1 MRSNRKKWLK
11 AGLCGFAFGTGLLL
25 TGCRSGSGFLSK
37 DKGPASP
44 PPMWQVKPSDAA
56 NAARKASSDIAS
68 AEDGTGNAFS
78 PPGSI
83 QQTSATGQKNQ
94 SAGRGQSTGFQS
106 ANTGGAR
113 PITPPPTAQG
123 SAFNTASQLPLPKV
137 AGVVPIGEAAQPAS
151 EIESKI
157 NAPGRAVSMPAP
169 ISAVQDSTT
178 AADLLPPPPPTPNGA
193 IPVIPPSLPV
203 TGPSP
208 VPAIPPTTDLPL
220 PPPVSGGEEPAS
232 NPVPVP
238 PPLPVVNPNP
248 APNVSGP
255 AVPPLPIGG
264 SQLPPPPGSPTM
276 QGSPLSIPAAPSAVP
291 NR

>member
-1 MRSNRKKWLK
+1 MMRSNRNKWLK
-11 AGLCGFAFGTGLLL
+11 VGLWGFAFGAGLGV

-37 DKGPASP
+37 DQGPASP

-56 NAARKASSDIAS
+56 NAARKSPSDIAS
-68 AEDGTGNAFS
+68 SEDGTGNAFS

-83 QQTSATGQKNQ
+83 QQTSATGQKTQ
-94 SAGRGQSTGFQS
+94 SAGRGQSTGFQ
-106 ANTGGAR
+106 AVNAGGAR

-137 AGVVPIGEAAQPAS
+137 AGVAPISEAQQPAS

-157 NAPGRAVSMPAP
+157 NTPARAVSLPAP

-178 AADLLPPPPPTPNGA
+178 AADLVPPAPPTQSSPIAGIPPILPPT
-193 IPVIPPSLPV
+193 VPS
-203 TGPSP
+203 T
-208 VPAIPPTTDLPL
+208 VPAIPPVSELPL
-220 PPPVSGGEEPAS
+220 PPPVPRGEESGS

-264 SQLPPPPGSPTM
+264 SQLPPPRE
-276 QGSPLSIPAAPSAVP
+276 APP
-291 NR
+291 CRGRL